1 MNPLE
6 GMSRYLAR
14 LERGLRWLAV
24 SRGAAL
30 LGAAALVLTLVLAF
44 ALDRLAFPSAGVSWA
59 RALLFLGLAAALA
72 VGLVMPLL
80 RLNRRRSARAA
91 EQKFPAFG
99 DRLLTFAER
108 QRANPTDP
116 FLPLLAEDALAIA
129 EQSKPSEVA
138 VPARAA
144 GFASLAATM
153 CGVLVWLALSGP
165 GFLGY
170 GTALLW
176 GGNPKAERKP
186 FRAITVQ
193 PGDAVIRRRMD
204 QTVFAKLQGFDAPGA
219 NVFARYASSAKFEQA
234 PMQHQPNGAAFEF
247 TFAALPEAVEYYVEA
262 AGVRS
267 STYKLTVSDLPSVK
281 KLRVTYH
288 FPAYYGLP
296 DAVEDP
302 GGDLRA
308 VEGTSAEVQVQ
319 TDKPLTDASLVLDS
333 GEQFA
338 LAGVPLTARVPIRK
352 DGMYHVSAM
361 DHGHAV
367 RLSEDFFIEARRDLP
382 PVISIA
388 RPARDAGVSPI
399 EEVPVKVE
407 ARDDFGL
414 QGVELH
420 YSVNGG
426 PEKVQSLLSARG
438 AKTASGAALLAL
450 EEFHLVPGDI
460 VSLYATAKDARST
473 SQTDIVFIQ
482 AKPFE
487 FNYSQSQQASSNSAG
502 GDPSEKI
509 AEREKEI
516 IAATWNQLR
525 AGKDN
530 AAAENAKYLADVQA
544 KVRDQANSLVERMK
558 SRELGNNASTQAFVQ
573 NMEEAVRQMGPAA
586 GELRKMRWQPALSP
600 EQKALQYLLRAESIF
615 RDIQISM
622 SRNGGGGGQSGA
634 TRDMENLSE
643 LELDVNKNQY
653 ESGRQSA
660 EDDQQKKIDEAL
672 QRLKELAHRQQEL
685 AAQQQRAQ
693 NFQQRW
699 EQEMLR
705 REAEQLRRQM
715 EQLAQGGQ
723 QMPGAQPQPSGGSS
737 PGASQGQQ
745 SRQRQSEPDIA
756 RNDRSGNRQTLEQ
769 AIERLNQA
777 TREMGD
783 SASAAGRQPNSDDSR
798 AGARRAAERLEEAGK
813 MLSQMRRQQTGS
825 AVDELARQ
833 AGQMVQREEAFSQK
847 LREKFGGGAG
857 AERSS
862 QESQKLS
869 EQLAGEKERLREDLE
884 RLERGMQ
891 QTARD
896 MASTQPDAAA
906 KMRDAISTLQ
916 QDEVQSRMKRS
927 EQQIRQGLAPYAVMS
942 EAMVVR
948 SLHDVHDKLGEAQRL
963 MDRSPQGDQGLER
976 ALEQAGKVRQSLERL
991 SAGQRSASRAQRGGQ
1006 QGSRGGGDTQQG
1018 GQEPGSESAGSPS
1031 VAPRESAG
1039 GLGGG
1044 GGAAIDR
1051 GTGGQYSPDAPLRPM
1066 TQQEYDA
1073 LGRQIAQLQRAARD
1087 NPEVAPGVAD
1097 LLRDFNAMDPRRL
1110 GDARLLEQLEARI
1123 LARTEEVEMLLRRKV
1138 DEKQGATVRSA
1149 APAPVPQ
1156 GYGEAVAEYF
1166 RRLSKG
1172 R

>member
-1 MNPLE
+1 VNPLE
-6 GMSRYLAR
+6 GISHYLTR
-14 LERGLRWLAV
+14 LQRGLRWLTV

-30 LGAAALVLTLVLAF
+30 LGAVALVLTLLLAF
-44 ALDRLAFPSAGVSWA
+44 VLDRLAFPAIGVGWA

-72 VGLVMPLL
+72 IGLVMPLL

-129 EQSKPSEVA
+129 EHSKPSDLA
-138 VPARAA
+138 GPARTA
-144 GFASLAATM
+144 GFASLAATA
-153 CGVLVWLALSGP
+153 CAVLVWLALSGP

-176 GGNPKAERKP
+176 GGNPKLERKP
-186 FRAITVQ
+186 FRAIAVQ

-247 TFAALPEAVEYYVEA
+247 TFAALPEAVDYYVEA

-267 STYKLTVSDLPSVK
+267 STYKLTVSDLPAVK
-281 KLRVTYH
+281 KLKVTYH

-308 VEGTSAEVQVQ
+308 VEGTLAEVQVE
-319 TDKPLTDASLVLDS
+319 TDKPLADASLVLDS
-333 GEQFA
+333 GESFA
-338 LAGVPLTARVPIRK
+338 LTGAPLTARVPIRK
-352 DGMYHVSAM
+352 DGMYHVSAQ

-414 QGVELH
+414 RAVELH

-426 PEKVQSLLSARG
+426 PEKAQSLLPARG
-438 AKTASGAALLAL
+438 ATTASGGTLLSL
-450 EEFHLVPGDI
+450 EDFHLVPGDI

-482 AKPFE
+482 ARPFE
-487 FNYSQSQQASSNSAG
+487 FNYSQSQQETGNSAG

-530 AAAENAKYLADVQA
+530 AENAKYLADVQS
-544 KVRDQANSLVERMK
+544 KIRDQSNSLVERMK
-558 SRELGNNASTQAFVQ
+558 SRDLGSNASTQAFVQ
-573 NMEEAVRQMGPAA
+573 NMEEAVKQMDPAA
-586 GELRKMRWQPALSP
+586 KELRSMRWQPALSP

-660 EDDQQKKIDEAL
+660 EDDRQKKIDEAL
-672 QRLKELAHRQQEL
+672 QRLKELAHRQQQL
-685 AAQQQRAQ
+685 AAQQQRTPQ

-715 EQLAQGGQ
+715 EQMAQ
-723 QMPGAQPQPSGGSS
+723 GAQPPQGSS
-737 PGASQGQQ
+737 QQSQSQGSPQGAQSSGQ
-745 SRQRQSEPDIA
+745 SRQRPSEPEIA
-756 RNDRSGNRQTLEQ
+756 RNNQTGNRQALEQ

-783 SASAAGRQPNSDDSR
+783 SASAAGRQPNSNSSQ
-798 AGARRAAERLEEAGK
+798 AGARRAAERLEEAGN

-825 AVDELARQ
+825 AVDDLERQSGQLAR
-833 AGQMVQREEAFSQK
+833 REEEFSQK
-847 LREKFGGGAG
+847 LREKFGSGAG
-857 AERSS
+857 SERSS
-862 QESQKLS
+862 QDNQKLS
-869 EQLAGEKERLREDLE
+869 EQFAGEKERLREDLE

-963 MDRSPQGDQGLER
+963 MDRSPKGDKGLEQ

-991 SAGQRSASRAQRGGQ
+991 GNGQQRSSSGERGANSQ
-1006 QGSRGGGDTQQG
+1006 QA
-1018 GQEPGSESAGSPS
+1018 GQEPGSSSAAGQGA
-1031 VAPRESAG
+1031 APRESAG

-1051 GTGGQYSPDAPLRPM
+1051 EGGQYSPNAPLRPM

-1073 LGRQIAQLQRAARD
+1073 LGRQIAQLQQAARD
-1087 NPEVAPGVAD
+1087 NPEVARGVAD
-1097 LLRDFNAMDPRRL
+1097 LLREFNAMNPRRL

-1166 RRLSKG
+1166 RRLSKS